1 MRDTRRRKDVLMG
14 ELALRHPR
22 IKEKALEGEPQKFTA
37 AVRTR
42 LEVRDEFLT
51 NTGNINWRAVAEAL
65 PGVHYE
71 TLRKAVAGDRN
82 PTPALMEQVAGLLGI
97 EPDIFAEYQL
107 HLAQRQFDVGEV
119 GWEAAMDNL
128 RRWASGA
135 DES

>member
-1 MRDTRRRKDVLMG
+1 MG
-14 ELALRHPR
+14 ELALRHHK
-22 IKEKALEGEPQKFTA
+22 IKTGRKPVEDGSPQKFTA

-42 LEVRDEFLT
+42 LLVRDEFLT
-51 NTGNINWRAVAEAL
+51 NTGNVNWRAVAEAL

-82 PTPALMEQVAGLLGI
+82 PTPALMEQVAQLLGI
-97 EPDIFAEYQL
+97 EPDVFAEYQL

-119 GWEAAMDNL
+119 GWENAMENL